1 MKVKML
7 ISIGGTT
14 DGQELRKDGVY
25 EVTPGVGVNLIR
37 CEYAEAVREPAVETA
52 TVKPAQT
59 TAKRTGKAKPRTAA
73 KSTS

>member
-1 MKVKML
+1 MKVRML

-14 DGQELRKDGVY
+14 DGQNLRKDGVY
-25 EVTPGVGVNLIR
+25 EVTPVVGVNLIR
-37 CEYAEAVREPAVETA
+37 CEYAEAVREPEVGTA
-52 TVKPAQT
+52 TIAPPKT